1 MKNRLPE
8 RLKQIRGPSS
18 QRDFAASLGVKQTTY
33 SRWELGQTE
42 PPFESLMQICS
53 QTGVSSDWLLG
64 LSDERSGG
72 GVRVTGDGNAV
83 ASASPG
89 ARLSAAA
96 PTGDMERLLTI
107 IESQQKVI
115 ARLAGVGK
123 GEG

>member
-1 MKNRLPE
+1 MNKFSS
-8 RLKQIRGPSS
+8 RLKELRNSGS
-18 QRDFAASLGVKQTTY
+18 QSHFSQMLGVSQQKY
-33 SRWELGQTE
+33 SRWETGRFE
-42 PPFESLMQICS
+42 PSISEILTICK
-53 QTGVSSDWLLG
+53 TMGVTSDWLLG

-107 IESQQKVI
+107 IESQQRVI
-115 ARLAGVGK
+115 ARLAGAGNGV
-123 GEG
+123 